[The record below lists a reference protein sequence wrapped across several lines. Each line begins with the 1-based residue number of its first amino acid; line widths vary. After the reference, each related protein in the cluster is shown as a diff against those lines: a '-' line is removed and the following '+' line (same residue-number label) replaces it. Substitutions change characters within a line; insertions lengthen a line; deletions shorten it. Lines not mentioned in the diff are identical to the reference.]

1 MKMNKI
7 VLGLSLAFGIAAFA
21 NAADQGHGT
30 VTFTGS
36 IIDAPCSIS
45 SDTANQEVNLGAIS
59 NVTLKDGGKSAPQ
72 PFDIKLEQCDLTTLQ
87 TVTTTFTGAKSL
99 ANPDLLG
106 ITGTAKGAS
115 VAITDLASNL
125 IKLGTPSIAKDLS
138 DGDTTLR
145 FSSYLQGD
153 GASATITPGNFSA
166 VAEFKLA
173 YQ

>member
-1 MKMNKI
+1 MKLNKT
-7 VLGLSLAFGIAAFA
+7 VLGMSLAFGIVAFA

-30 VTFTGS
+30 VTFSGS

-45 SDTANQEVNLGAIS
+45 SETANQEVNLGAVS
-59 NVTLKDGGKSAPQ
+59 NVALKGGGKSVPQ
-72 PFDIKLEQCDLTTLQ
+72 SFDIKLEQCDPATLK
-87 TVTTTFTGAKSL
+87 TVTTTFTGDKSA

-115 VAITDLASNL
+115 VAITDLASNV
-125 IKLGTPSIAKDLS
+125 IKLGTATTPKDLS

-145 FSSYLQGD
+145 FSAYLQGD
-153 GASATITPGNFSA
+153 GASATIIPGNFSA